1 MIDPLIRQHFMYAA
15 IAIERTGINSNQ
27 GGAFGYI
34 SCMSA

>member
-1 MIDPLIRQHFMYAA
+1 MIDPLTHQHFMHAA

-27 GGAFGYI
+27 GGPFGYI